1 MSCRL
6 FCVWCEASP
15 ILQGWRA
22 LYIDQVNRSFQFGL
36 HTRTHTELCTYWQ
49 YQYKMTTFL
58 PNVPLYVAPSYE
70 RHSDRLLWSD
80 CRHPHSVYGG
90 EGGEGGGLHQTSP
103 PKTCNTNFWHHF
115 NIFILVF
122 TGVGV
127 ILCCFFWLF
136 TRVHL
141 PQNTSS
147 SIQCIRNPKWTALVM
162 TKTAVSLSVTDAIGR
177 TTQKKLEC
185 SENYSSLTTMR
196 GVVLRRH
203 FGASTGGKPLQGRCQ
218 LCGYFLLFAGFTA
231 YTVPVIITGTPG

>member
-1 MSCRL
+1 MHLLTISIQNDNI
-6 FCVWCEASP
+6 FT
-15 ILQGWRA
+15 Q
-22 LYIDQVNRSFQFGL
+22 
-36 HTRTHTELCTYWQ
+36 RTFVC
-49 YQYKMTTFL
+49 
-58 PNVPLYVAPSYE
+58 S
-70 RHSDRLLWSD
+70 SLLWKTFRSPPLIWLPPPAFSLW
-80 CRHPHSVYGG
+80 RGG
-90 EGGEGGGLHQTSP
+90 GGGGLHQTSP

-141 PQNTSS
+141 PQNKCS

-162 TKTAVSLSVTDAIGR
+162 TKTAFTFCHGCYRKDH
-177 TTQKKLEC
+177 QKKLEC

-196 GVVLRRH
+196 RVVLRRH

-231 YTVPVIITGTPG
+231 YTVPAIITGTPG